1 MTGETVVEVEWLAAI
16 DETDPVSWVTSD
28 ALRSKLDDVLT
39 VSTKVSLAVRLPSR
53 TRTVIVAVPVRFRA
67 GVILSVRFDP
77 LPPKTMLAF
86 GTSVVFEDEPLTI
99 RLETLVSRSLMVNGI
114 AAVCVLRRVD

>member
-53 TRTVIVAVPVRFRA
+53 TRTVIVAVPVRFKA
-67 GVILSVRFDP
+67 GAILS
-77 LPPKTMLAF
+77 
-86 GTSVVFEDEPLTI
+86 GTS
-99 RLETLVSRSLMVNGI
+99 SS
-114 AAVCVLRRVD
+114 VL